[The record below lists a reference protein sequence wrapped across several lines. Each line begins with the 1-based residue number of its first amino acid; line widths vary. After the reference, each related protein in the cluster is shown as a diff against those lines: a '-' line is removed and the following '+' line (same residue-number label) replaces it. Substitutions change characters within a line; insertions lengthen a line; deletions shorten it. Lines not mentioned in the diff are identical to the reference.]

1 MKYKAEDGISIEVKQ
16 VPKGRGHAYKVI
28 INDIGQD
35 INETVGPFTT
45 ELPSV
50 TTILRQSDGSAVDPI
65 SRWSVNQA
73 LDYISTE
80 STHGEY
86 ATKIITNDVLSD
98 AKKAPMVELKKAG
111 DRGTALHK
119 AMEIFFA
126 KVEDEYLNDPNVNN
140 ARVVAIQEYLSSQGF
155 DGKSRSSALE
165 CLLNI
170 EKWIYNLG
178 YKVVATELPVYD
190 KNLQVAGTIDMLLSN
205 NKDTVYVCDLKTGK
219 NIYKKDGMQVGAYL
233 SAVVNM
239 LGDGLHLWE
248 PFPNELPIGDRITS
262 LNVGGAVIHMD
273 VAKEIVKIH
282 HINDEMI
289 GNVGFMS
296 AKKLYDMN
304 KKSKFQ
310 VEKL

>member
-1 MKYKAEDGISIEVKQ
+1 MKYQSEDGVNIEVKQ

-119 AMEIFFA
+119 AMEIWLSDDPF
-126 KVEDEYLNDPNVNN
+126 KPSDLNVLSEDIKKYLKRHNINEVD
-140 ARVVAIQEYLSSQGF
+140 AEKAIVCFTQITG
-155 DGKSRSSALE
+155 
-165 CLLNI
+165 
-170 EKWIYNLG
+170 WIYSLD

-219 NIYKKDGMQVGAYL
+219 NIYKKDGMQVGAYI

-239 LGDGLHLWE
+239 LGDGLHLWS
-248 PFPNELPIGDRITS
+248 PFPDELPIGNRIGS
-262 LNVGGAVIHMD
+262 LQVGGAVIHMD
-273 VAKEIVKIH
+273 VAKETVKIH
-282 HINDEMI
+282 NINDEMI

>member
-1 MKYKAEDGISIEVKQ
+1 LKYKAEDGVSIEVKQ

-35 INETVGPFTT
+35 INETVGPYTV
-45 ELPSV
+45 EMPSV
-50 TTILRQSDGSAVDPI
+50 TTILRQADGSAVDPI
-65 SRWSVNQA
+65 SRWSVKQA
-73 LDYISTE
+73 LDSMVQPEEEPYIDDWKLE
-80 STHGEY
+80 R
-86 ATKIITNDVLSD
+86 

-119 AMEIFFA
+119 AMEMYFSKETILTQEI
-126 KVEDEYLNDPNVNN
+126 VEYLGN
-140 ARVVAIQEYLSSQGF
+140 EGF
-155 DGKSRSSALE
+155 DGLDISKAMVCFIRIRE
-165 CLLNI
+165 
-170 EKWIYNLG
+170 WINKLG
-178 YKVVATELPVYD
+178 YTVVATELPVYD
-190 KNLQVAGTIDMLLSN
+190 KSLKVAGTIDMLLSN
-205 NKDTVYVCDLKTGK
+205 NKDTVYICDLKTGK

-233 SAVVNM
+233 SSVVNM

-248 PFPNELPIGDRITS
+248 PFSNELPIGDRITS

-273 VAKEIVKIH
+273 VSKEIVKIH

>member
-1 MKYKAEDGISIEVKQ
+1 MKYKAEDGVSIEVKQ

-35 INETVGPFTT
+35 INETVGPYTV
-45 ELPSV
+45 EMPSV
-50 TTILRQSDGSAVDPI
+50 TTILRQADGSAVDPI
-65 SRWSVNQA
+65 SRWSVKQA
-73 LDYISTE
+73 LDSMVQPEEEPYIDDWKLE
-80 STHGEY
+80 R
-86 ATKIITNDVLSD
+86 

-119 AMEIFFA
+119 AMEMYFSKETILTQEI
-126 KVEDEYLNDPNVNN
+126 VEYLGN
-140 ARVVAIQEYLSSQGF
+140 EGF
-155 DGKSRSSALE
+155 DGLDISKAMVCFIRIRE
-165 CLLNI
+165 
-170 EKWIYNLG
+170 WINKLG
-178 YKVVATELPVYD
+178 YTVVATELPVYD
-190 KNLQVAGTIDMLLSN
+190 KSLKVAGTIDMLLSN
-205 NKDTVYVCDLKTGK
+205 NKDTVYICDLKTGK

-233 SAVVNM
+233 SSVVNM

-248 PFPNELPIGDRITS
+248 PFSNELPIGDRITS

-273 VAKEIVKIH
+273 VSKEIVKIH

>member
-65 SRWSVNQA
+65 SRWSVKQA
-73 LDYISTE
+73 LDSMVQPEEEPYIDDWKLE
-80 STHGEY
+80 R
-86 ATKIITNDVLSD
+86 
-98 AKKAPMVELKKAG
+98 AKKAPMLELKKAG
-111 DRGTALHK
+111 DRGTAFHG
-119 AMEIFFA
+119 AMEVWFSNSGGTQQYLKGHGIHSVDAA
-126 KVEDEYLNDPNVNN
+126 KAVVCFMKISEWIKSLN
-140 ARVVAIQEYLSSQGF
+140 
-155 DGKSRSSALE
+155 
-165 CLLNI
+165 
-170 EKWIYNLG
+170 
-178 YKVVATELPVYD
+178 YKVVATELPVFD
-190 KNLQVAGTIDMLLSN
+190 KYLKVAGTIDMLLSN

-239 LGDGLHLWE
+239 LGDGLRLWE
-248 PFPNELPIGDRITS
+248 PFPNELPIGDRIAS

-282 HINDEMI
+282 HINDEMM

-304 KKSKFQ
+304 KKSKFK

>member
-1 MKYKAEDGISIEVKQ
+1 LKYQSEDGVNIEVKQ
-16 VPKGRGHAYKVI
+16 VPKGRGHAYKVTV
-28 INDIGQD
+28 DP
-35 INETVGPFTT
+35 VGPENPAIYTA

-65 SRWSVNQA
+65 SRWSVKQA
-73 LDYISTE
+73 LDSMQWVMHEEEEPYITE
-80 STHGEY
+80 KNLE
-86 ATKIITNDVLSD
+86 V

-119 AMEIFFA
+119 AMEMYFSKEAILTQEIVEHLHKEGFETIAIDKALNCLGEIFTW
-126 KVEDEYLNDPNVNN
+126 
-140 ARVVAIQEYLSSQGF
+140 I
-155 DGKSRSSALE
+155 GK
-165 CLLNI
+165 
-170 EKWIYNLG
+170 LG

-205 NKDTVYVCDLKTGK
+205 NKDTVYICDLKTGK

-233 SAVVNM
+233 SSVVNM
-239 LGDGLHLWE
+239 LGDGLRLWE
-248 PFPNELPIGDRITS
+248 PFPDELPTGDRITS

-273 VAKEIVKIH
+273 VEKETVKIH

>member
-1 MKYKAEDGISIEVKQ
+1 LKYKAEDGVSIEVKQ

-28 INDIGQD
+28 MNDIGQD
-35 INETVGPFTT
+35 INETVGPYTV
-45 ELPSV
+45 EMPSV
-50 TTILRQSDGSAVDPI
+50 TTILRQADGSAVDPI

-86 ATKIITNDVLSD
+86 ATKIITNDVLSE
-98 AKKAPMVELKKAG
+98 AKKAPMLELKKAG

-119 AMEIFFA
+119 AMEMHFSKSLDIPLIVQHLQD
-126 KVEDEYLNDPNVNN
+126 K
-140 ARVVAIQEYLSSQGF
+140 GF
-155 DGKSRSSALE
+155 DKS
-165 CLLNI
+165 NI
-170 EKWIYNLG
+170 DGFFYCISLIRDWINSLG

-190 KNLQVAGTIDMLLSN
+190 KNLKVAGTIDMLLSN

-219 NIYKKDGMQVGAYL
+219 NIYKKDGMQVGAYI

-248 PFPNELPIGDRITS
+248 PFSKELPIGDRVTS
-262 LNVGGAVIHMD
+262 LSVGGSVIHMD
-273 VAKEIVKIH
+273 VEKEIVKIH

>member
-1 MKYKAEDGISIEVKQ
+1 MKYKAEDGVSIEVKQ

-35 INETVGPFTT
+35 INETVGPYTV
-45 ELPSV
+45 EMPSV
-50 TTILRQSDGSAVDPI
+50 TTILRQADGSAVDPI

-86 ATKIITNDVLSD
+86 ATKIITNDVLSE
-98 AKKAPMVELKKAG
+98 AKKAPMLELKKAG

-119 AMEIFFA
+119 AMEMHFSKSLDIPLIVQHLQD
-126 KVEDEYLNDPNVNN
+126 K
-140 ARVVAIQEYLSSQGF
+140 GF
-155 DGKSRSSALE
+155 DKS
-165 CLLNI
+165 NI
-170 EKWIYNLG
+170 DGFFYCISLIRDWINSLG

-190 KNLQVAGTIDMLLSN
+190 KNLKVAGTIDMLLSN

-219 NIYKKDGMQVGAYL
+219 NIYKKDGMQVGAYI

-239 LGDGLHLWE
+239 LGDGLHLWQ
-248 PFPNELPIGDRITS
+248 PFPNELPIGDRVTS
-262 LNVGGAVIHMD
+262 LSVGGSVIHMD
-273 VAKEIVKIH
+273 VEKEIVKIH

>member
-1 MKYKAEDGISIEVKQ
+1 MKYKSEDGVSIEVKQ
-16 VPKGRGHAYKVI
+16 VPKGRGHAYKVTV
-28 INDIGQD
+28 DP
-35 INETVGPFTT
+35 VGPKNPDIYTA

-65 SRWSVNQA
+65 SRWSVKQA
-73 LDYISTE
+73 LDSMVQPEEEPYIDDWKLE
-80 STHGEY
+80 R
-86 ATKIITNDVLSD
+86 

-111 DRGTALHK
+111 DRGTAFHG
-119 AMEIFFA
+119 AMEVWFSNSGGTQQYLKGHGIHSVDAA
-126 KVEDEYLNDPNVNN
+126 KAVVCFMKISEWIKSLN
-140 ARVVAIQEYLSSQGF
+140 
-155 DGKSRSSALE
+155 
-165 CLLNI
+165 
-170 EKWIYNLG
+170 
-178 YKVVATELPVYD
+178 YKVVATELPVFD
-190 KNLQVAGTIDMLLSN
+190 KYLKVAGTIDMLLSN

-239 LGDGLHLWE
+239 LGDGLRLWE
-248 PFPNELPIGDRITS
+248 PFPNELPIGDRIAS

-282 HINDEMI
+282 HINDEMM

-304 KKSKFQ
+304 KKSKFK

>member
-1 MKYKAEDGISIEVKQ
+1 MKYKSEDGVNIEVKQ

-35 INETVGPFTT
+35 INETVGPYTV
-45 ELPSV
+45 EMPSV

-65 SRWSVNQA
+65 SRWSVKQA
-73 LDYISTE
+73 LDSMVQPEEEPYIDDWKLE
-80 STHGEY
+80 R
-86 ATKIITNDVLSD
+86 
-98 AKKAPMVELKKAG
+98 AKKAPMLELKKAG

-119 AMEIFFA
+119 AMEIWFSDDPFKPSDTNVLSA
-126 KVEDEYLNDPNVNN
+126 DIKNYLKGHNIHE
-140 ARVVAIQEYLSSQGF
+140 VATEKALVCFMKISEWI
-155 DGKSRSSALE
+155 KS
-165 CLLNI
+165 LN
-170 EKWIYNLG
+170 

-190 KNLQVAGTIDMLLSN
+190 RYLKVAGTIDMLLSN
-205 NKDTVYVCDLKTGK
+205 NKDTVYICDLKTGK

-233 SAVVNM
+233 SSVVNM
-239 LGDGLHLWE
+239 LGDGLRLWE
-248 PFPNELPIGDRITS
+248 PFPNELPIGDRISS

-273 VAKEIVKIH
+273 VEKETVKIH

-304 KKSKFQ
+304 KKSKFK

>member
-1 MKYKAEDGISIEVKQ
+1 LKYKSADGVNIEVKQ

-28 INDIGQD
+28 LKTLDMVED
-35 INETVGPFTT
+35 W

-50 TTILRQSDGSAVDPI
+50 TTILRQADGSAVDPI

-86 ATKIITNDVLSD
+86 ATKIITNDVLSE
-98 AKKAPMVELKKAG
+98 AKKAPMIELKKAG
-111 DRGTALHK
+111 DRGTAFHG
-119 AMEIFFA
+119 AMEVWFSNSVGTQQYLKDHGIHEVDAAKAVICFA
-126 KVEDEYLNDPNVNN
+126 KISEWIKSLN
-140 ARVVAIQEYLSSQGF
+140 
-155 DGKSRSSALE
+155 
-165 CLLNI
+165 
-170 EKWIYNLG
+170 

-190 KNLQVAGTIDMLLSN
+190 KHLKVAGTIDMLLSN

-233 SAVVNM
+233 SSVVNM
-239 LGDGLHLWE
+239 LGDGLHLWN
-248 PFPNELPIGDRITS
+248 PFPKELPIGNRISS
-262 LNVGGAVIHMD
+262 LNVGGALIHMD
-273 VAKEIVKIH
+273 VSKEIVKIH
-282 HINDEMI
+282 HINDEMM

>member
-1 MKYKAEDGISIEVKQ
+1 MKYKSEDGVSIEVTQ
-16 VPKGRGHAYKVI
+16 VPKGRGHAYKVTV
-28 INDIGQD
+28 DP
-35 INETVGPFTT
+35 VGPKNPDIYTA

-65 SRWSVNQA
+65 SRWSVKQA
-73 LDYISTE
+73 LDSMVQPEEEPYIDDWKLE
-80 STHGEY
+80 R
-86 ATKIITNDVLSD
+86 
-98 AKKAPMVELKKAG
+98 AKKAPMLELKKAG
-111 DRGTALHK
+111 DRGTAFHG
-119 AMEIFFA
+119 AMEVWFSNSAGTQQYLKGHGIHSVDAA
-126 KVEDEYLNDPNVNN
+126 KAVVCFMKISEWIKSLN
-140 ARVVAIQEYLSSQGF
+140 
-155 DGKSRSSALE
+155 
-165 CLLNI
+165 
-170 EKWIYNLG
+170 
-178 YKVVATELPVYD
+178 YKVVATELPVFD
-190 KNLQVAGTIDMLLSN
+190 KYLKVAGTIDMLLSN

-239 LGDGLHLWE
+239 LGDGLRLWE
-248 PFPNELPIGDRITS
+248 PFPNELPIGDRIAS

-282 HINDEMI
+282 HINDEMM

-304 KKSKFQ
+304 KKSKFK

>member
-1 MKYKAEDGISIEVKQ
+1 MKYQSEDGVNIEVKQ
-16 VPKGRGHAYKVI
+16 VPKGRGHAYKVTV
-28 INDIGQD
+28 DP
-35 INETVGPFTT
+35 VGPENPAIYTA

-73 LDYISTE
+73 LDYINTE

-86 ATKIITNDVLSD
+86 ATKIITNDVLSE

-119 AMEIFFA
+119 AMEMYFSKEAILTQEIVEHLHKEGFETIAIDKALNCLGEIFTW
-126 KVEDEYLNDPNVNN
+126 
-140 ARVVAIQEYLSSQGF
+140 I
-155 DGKSRSSALE
+155 GK
-165 CLLNI
+165 
-170 EKWIYNLG
+170 LG

-205 NKDTVYVCDLKTGK
+205 NKDTVYICDLKTGK

-248 PFPNELPIGDRITS
+248 PFPDELPTGDRITS

-273 VAKEIVKIH
+273 VEKETVKIH

>member
-1 MKYKAEDGISIEVKQ
+1 MKYKAEDGVSIEVKQ

-28 INDIGQD
+28 MNDIGQD
-35 INETVGPFTT
+35 RNETVGPYTV
-45 ELPSV
+45 EMPSV
-50 TTILRQSDGSAVDPI
+50 TTILRQADGSAVDPI

-86 ATKIITNDVLSD
+86 ATKIITNDVLSE
-98 AKKAPMVELKKAG
+98 AKKAPMLELKKAG

-119 AMEIFFA
+119 AMEMHFSKSLDIPLIVQHLQD
-126 KVEDEYLNDPNVNN
+126 K
-140 ARVVAIQEYLSSQGF
+140 GF
-155 DGKSRSSALE
+155 DKS
-165 CLLNI
+165 NI
-170 EKWIYNLG
+170 DGFFYCISLIRDWINSLG

-190 KNLQVAGTIDMLLSN
+190 KNLKVAGTIDMLLSN

-219 NIYKKDGMQVGAYL
+219 NIYKKDGMQVGAYI

-248 PFPNELPIGDRITS
+248 PFSKELPIGDRVTS
-262 LNVGGAVIHMD
+262 LSVGGSVIHMD
-273 VAKEIVKIH
+273 VEKEIVKIH

>member
-1 MKYKAEDGISIEVKQ
+1 MKYKSEDGVSIEVKQ
-16 VPKGRGHAYKVI
+16 VPKGRGHAYKVT
-28 INDIGQD
+28 INPADLEI
-35 INETVGPFTT
+35 VGPYTK

-65 SRWSVNQA
+65 SRWSVKQA
-73 LDYISTE
+73 LDSMQWVMHEEEEPYITE
-80 STHGEY
+80 KNLE
-86 ATKIITNDVLSD
+86 V

-119 AMEIFFA
+119 AMEIWLSDDPF
-126 KVEDEYLNDPNVNN
+126 KPSDLNVLSEDIKKYLKRHNINEVD
-140 ARVVAIQEYLSSQGF
+140 AEKAITCFTQITG
-155 DGKSRSSALE
+155 
-165 CLLNI
+165 
-170 EKWIYNLG
+170 WIYSLD

-205 NKDTVYVCDLKTGK
+205 NKDTIYVCDLKTGK
-219 NIYKKDGMQVGAYL
+219 NIYKKDGMQVGAYI

-248 PFPNELPIGDRITS
+248 PFSKELPIGDRVTS
-262 LNVGGAVIHMD
+262 LSVGGSVIHMD
-273 VAKEIVKIH
+273 VEKEIVKIH

>member
-1 MKYKAEDGISIEVKQ
+1 MKYKSEDGVSIEVKQ
-16 VPKGRGHAYKVI
+16 VPKGRGHAYKVTV
-28 INDIGQD
+28 DP
-35 INETVGPFTT
+35 VGPKNPDIYTA

-65 SRWSVNQA
+65 SRWSVKQA
-73 LDYISTE
+73 LDSMVQPEEEPYIDDWKLE
-80 STHGEY
+80 R
-86 ATKIITNDVLSD
+86 
-98 AKKAPMVELKKAG
+98 AKKAPMLELKKAG
-111 DRGTALHK
+111 DRGTAFHG
-119 AMEIFFA
+119 AMEVWFSNSGGTQQYLKGHGIHSVDAA
-126 KVEDEYLNDPNVNN
+126 KAVVCFMKISEWIKSLN
-140 ARVVAIQEYLSSQGF
+140 
-155 DGKSRSSALE
+155 
-165 CLLNI
+165 
-170 EKWIYNLG
+170 
-178 YKVVATELPVYD
+178 YKVVATEVPVYD
-190 KNLQVAGTIDMLLSN
+190 KHLNVAGTIDMLLSN

-239 LGDGLHLWE
+239 LGDGLRLWE
-248 PFPNELPIGDRITS
+248 PFPNELPIGDRIAS

-282 HINDEMI
+282 HINDEMM

-304 KKSKFQ
+304 KKSKFK

>member
-1 MKYKAEDGISIEVKQ
+1 MKYQSEDGVNVEVKQ
-16 VPKGRGHAYKVI
+16 VPKGRGHAYKVTV
-28 INDIGQD
+28 DP
-35 INETVGPFTT
+35 VGPKNPDIYTA

-65 SRWSVNQA
+65 SRWSVKQA
-73 LDYISTE
+73 LEAYEAMAEPPVDNGAKFRMDE
-80 STHGEY
+80 
-86 ATKIITNDVLSD
+86 

-190 KNLQVAGTIDMLLSN
+190 KHLNVAGTIDMLLSN

-248 PFPNELPIGDRITS
+248 PFPNELPIGNRITS

-273 VAKEIVKIH
+273 VSKEIVKIH

>member
-1 MKYKAEDGISIEVKQ
+1 MKYKSEDGVSIEVKQ
-16 VPKGRGHAYKVI
+16 VPKGRGHAYKVTV
-28 INDIGQD
+28 DP
-35 INETVGPFTT
+35 VGPKNPDIYTA

-65 SRWSVNQA
+65 SRWSVKQA
-73 LDYISTE
+73 LDSMVQPEEEPYIDDWKLE
-80 STHGEY
+80 R
-86 ATKIITNDVLSD
+86 
-98 AKKAPMVELKKAG
+98 AKKAPMLELKKAG
-111 DRGTALHK
+111 DRGTAFHG
-119 AMEIFFA
+119 AMEVWFSNSGGTQQYLKGHGIHSVDAA
-126 KVEDEYLNDPNVNN
+126 KAVVCFMKISEWIKSLN
-140 ARVVAIQEYLSSQGF
+140 
-155 DGKSRSSALE
+155 
-165 CLLNI
+165 
-170 EKWIYNLG
+170 
-178 YKVVATELPVYD
+178 YKVVATELPVFD
-190 KNLQVAGTIDMLLSN
+190 KYLKVAGTIDMLLSN

-239 LGDGLHLWE
+239 LGDGLRLWE
-248 PFPNELPIGDRITS
+248 PFPNELPIGDRIAS

-282 HINDEMI
+282 HINDEMM

-304 KKSKFQ
+304 KKSKFK